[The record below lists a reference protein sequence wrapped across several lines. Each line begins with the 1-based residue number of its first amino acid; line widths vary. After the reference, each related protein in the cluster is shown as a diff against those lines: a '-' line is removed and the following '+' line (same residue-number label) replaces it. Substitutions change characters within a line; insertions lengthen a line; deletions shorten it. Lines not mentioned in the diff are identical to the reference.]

1 MQTEKHAPEALTI
14 EEVFTAARHY
24 RVPVYQRAY
33 AWTQVEISTLLADVR
48 RARLRS
54 EKPDT
59 QGASSD
65 YYLGSLVVNR
75 ATTPE
80 GVPIDEVVDG
90 QQRLTT
96 LTVLAAVAERVIRAG
111 VLDPRALAVLDYE
124 GRPEA
129 GEDLATLRRRGAP
142 AGTSFQV
149 DAIGVAVE
157 TIAAA
162 CRRAMDRQT
171 PADDQEVMFD
181 GDDLAYLWK
190 HVRLLRTE
198 LPKGTDLNHS
208 ISR

>member
-33 AWTQVEISTLLADVR
+33 AWTQVEIATLLADVR

-90 QQRLTT
+90 GDVVVGIGTYSGTYKRTGRFF
-96 LTVLAAVAERVIRAG
+96 AARVAHVWRVAG
-111 VLDPRALAVLDYE
+111 GEIVAFEQFTDTELVNRAL
-124 GRPEA
+124 R
-129 GEDLATLRRRGAP
+129 AP
-142 AGTSFQV
+142 STS
-149 DAIGVAVE
+149 
-157 TIAAA
+157 
-162 CRRAMDRQT
+162 
-171 PADDQEVMFD
+171 
-181 GDDLAYLWK
+181 
-190 HVRLLRTE
+190 
-198 LPKGTDLNHS
+198 TDTQPS
-208 ISR
+208 S

>member
-96 LTVLAAVAERVIRAG
+96 LTVLAWLNLVTPNILLALCFVVGSGMALMGPAWQAIQPDLVPPTEFPQAVALSSLTFNAGRAIG
-111 VLDPRALAVLDYE
+111 PALGGALVAA
-124 GRPEA
+124 P
-129 GEDLATLRRRGAP
+129 LRR
-142 AGTSFQV
+142 
-149 DAIGVAVE
+149 
-157 TIAAA
+157 
-162 CRRAMDRQT
+162 
-171 PADDQEVMFD
+171 
-181 GDDLAYLWK
+181 
-190 HVRLLRTE
+190 
-198 LPKGTDLNHS
+198 
-208 ISR
+208 

>member
-1 MQTEKHAPEALTI
+1 MQTEKHSPEALTI

-33 AWTQVEISTLLADVR
+33 AWTQVEIATLLEDVR

-96 LTVLAAVAERVIRAG
+96 LTVLAAVAAVSYTHLRAH
-111 VLDPRALAVLDYE
+111 
-124 GRPEA
+124 
-129 GEDLATLRRRGAP
+129 
-142 AGTSFQV
+142 
-149 DAIGVAVE
+149 E
-157 TIAAA
+157 T
-162 CRRAMDRQT
+162 
-171 PADDQEVMFD
+171 
-181 GDDLAYLWK
+181 
-190 HVRLLRTE
+190 
-198 LPKGTDLNHS
+198 
-208 ISR
+208 